1 MRCISLKGDMQ
12 VIRFWLIASFWV
24 CFSSPHLVGAA
35 LTGKVI
41 KVADGDT
48 VTLLVEK
55 KSYRVRLQGIDAPE
69 AQQPFGQA
77 AKKALSEKVFGHRV
91 TVRWDEKDR
100 YGRLLGQ
107 IYLGEVW
114 VNQLMVQDGYAW
126 HYTHYS
132 KDSRLAR
139 SQRLAKEGSRGLWAR
154 EQAIAPWDWRRGKRP
169 LLEDSLE
176 ASRITQI
183 VYVTPQGE
191 KFHRRDCHHLGTKGK
206 PEALASVRNRGLTS
220 CKRCYPKGDP

>member
-1 MRCISLKGDMQ
+1 M
-12 VIRFWLIASFWV
+12 
-24 CFSSPHLVGAA
+24 
-35 LTGKVI
+35 
-41 KVADGDT
+41 
-48 VTLLVEK
+48 
-55 KSYRVRLQGIDAPE
+55 RLQGIDAPE

-100 YGRLLGQ
+100 YARLLGQ

-126 HYTHYS
+126 HYTYYS

-139 SQRLAKEGSRGLWAR
+139 SQQLAREASRGLWAR
-154 EQAIAPWDWRRGKRP
+154 EQAIAPWDWRSGQRP

-176 ASRITQI
+176 ASRIAQI
-183 VYVTPQGE
+183 VYVTPKGE
-191 KFHRRDCHHLGTKGK
+191 KFHRQDCHHLGTKGK
-206 PEALASVRNRGLTS
+206 SEALASVRNRGLTP
-220 CKRCYPKGDP
+220 CKRCHPKEDP

>member
-1 MRCISLKGDMQ
+1 M
-12 VIRFWLIASFWV
+12 
-24 CFSSPHLVGAA
+24 
-35 LTGKVI
+35 

-126 HYTHYS
+126 HYTYYS

-139 SQRLAKEGSRGLWAR
+139 SQQLAREASRGLWAR

-176 ASRITQI
+176 ASRIAQI
-183 VYVTPQGE
+183 VYVTPKGE
-191 KFHRRDCHHLGTKGK
+191 KFHRQDCHHLGTKGK
-206 PEALASVRNRGLTS
+206 PEALASVRNRGLT
-220 CKRCYPKGDP
+220 P